1 MKTRRVFQSLAALLL
16 MMSAG
21 WEGQVAHSAADS
33 PRVSVATT
41 NSQGPTARLPA
52 TYAQLPLYFEA
63 NQGQADANVKFL
75 ARGSGYSLALTAN
88 EAILALASSG
98 GNGETAKRGKG
109 QEPQPLD
116 PNPQPSM
123 VRMQLV
129 GANTTPA
136 ITGLAEL
143 PGKTNYFVGKEAAQW
158 RTNIPTYAKVKYEQV
173 YPGIDLVYYGNQQ
186 QLEYDFLIQP
196 GADPKAIRLAFAG
209 MSDQSSLRIDDKG
222 DIVVATA
229 AGDVRF
235 HRPHIYQESGGIKK
249 VIAGR
254 YVIVDS
260 GEAGTS
266 LQSPSSSPQVGF
278 EVAAYDTTKPLIIDP
293 VLSYATYLS
302 GLARA
307 ITVDTDGNI
316 YVTGETSV
324 TVFPGA
330 KTVIGSGGEFDM
342 YVVKLNAS
350 GSTLIYATIIGGS
363 DSDASVGIAVD
374 AQGSAYVAGN
384 TSSSDFPLSVGAFKQ
399 TCLKS
404 GGLQKCRE
412 GFVLKLNPAGTG
424 LRYSTYLGLLG
435 FTGEIGGLAL
445 DSAGHAY
452 VTGSVNTETST
463 DLSTTA
469 GAFQDT
475 CRANLPLYSCD
486 DVFVTKLD
494 PTGSALVY
502 STFLGSS
509 LGERSSA
516 IAVDSEGN
524 AYIAGDTVGADF
536 PATAGVVQPTC
547 RISEVDSSCRDAF
560 VAKLNPTGSALVYST
575 FLGGKY
581 FDGIYDI
588 AVDSVGS
595 AYVVGGTSSSDFPT
609 TSGVFREAASGG
621 GFLSKLN
628 PFGSALVYSTYL
640 DFVSVSVTLDAVNN
654 AYVAGSRPTPVVCA
668 RGGFG
673 QFPIHC
679 QSAFVAKLN
688 TIGTELTYSAYFGG
702 DRDTF
707 GLDVAVDAAGNAY
720 LVGYAGSSNFPV
732 VNPLQSSGG
741 GFIVKLAERSS
752 EIVSYL
758 DSPEEGPVSGITTIH
773 GWAFATEAEV
783 RISRVELFVDGQ
795 RVSDI
800 PGIALGDIPC
810 CSERQDVRDT
820 FPQFPAENTLNSGWG
835 ITFNWS
841 LLSAG
846 SHTIQIWIT
855 STRGEVFLTDARIV
869 NVVKPGDFEF
879 LDQFTL
885 SQATVSIQNPDL
897 VVNGVVV
904 RDKATQQQKTV
915 NTRFRWFTST
925 QSLGLV
931 QAEMVGTSSAQ
942 WVAPPFSAWFASL
955 ASRVPGWPMLA
966 SAQAASV
973 IVPYFEAPAS
983 EQIVSGIGLIRG
995 WAFSEE
1001 ATARISAIRLTTDSE
1016 PQGTIPCC
1024 SGRGDVATA
1033 FPGQPNA
1040 LNSGWGATF
1049 NYGNLTSGTHTVGVQ
1064 IEDST
1069 GTAILL
1075 AHNVTVVRLGGY
1087 AFVDQF
1093 DLSSATARL
1102 EGEEITLSG
1111 VVVRD
1116 KASQQIKTIDVRLR
1130 WSQSSQ
1136 GLEVVAA
1143 TE

>member
-1 MKTRRVFQSLAALLL
+1 MTMRYWSHSTWALVLPL
-16 MMSAG
+16 IVWGANVEAHPRQVSA
-21 WEGQVAHSAADS
+21 
-33 PRVSVATT
+33 RTTT
-41 NSQGPTARLPA
+41 NSSAPQLQTS
-52 TYAQLPLYFEA
+52 YAQLPLYFEA
-63 NQGQADANVKFL
+63 NQGQADTKVKFL
-75 ARGSGYSLALTAN
+75 ARGSGYALALTAH
-88 EAILALASSG
+88 EAVLTLQG
-98 GNGETAKRGKG
+98 TGNGEQGTVTPG
-109 QEPQPLD
+109 QARSLAPD
-116 PNPQPSM
+116 PRSLATL
-123 VRMQLV
+123 RMQLV
-129 GANTTPA
+129 GANASPS
-136 ITGLAEL
+136 ITGLEEL
-143 PGKTNYFVGKEAAQW
+143 PGKTNYFVGKDPTQW
-158 RTNIPTYAKVKYEQV
+158 RTSIPTYAKVKYEQV
-173 YPGIDLVYYGNQQ
+173 YPGIDLMYYGNQQ
-186 QLEYDFLIQP
+186 QLEYDFIVQP
-196 GADPKAIRLAFAG
+196 GADPKAIRLAFGGATEPLP
-209 MSDQSSLRIDDKG
+209 LRIDDKG
-222 DIVVATA
+222 DVVVATA

-235 HRPHIYQESGGIKK
+235 HRPHIYQESDGIKK

-260 GEAGTS
+260 EEAEGTS

-307 ITVDTDGNI
+307 ITVDTDDNI

-330 KTVIGSGGEFDM
+330 KTVIGSGGELDM

-350 GSTLIYATIIGGS
+350 GSTLIYAAIIGGS

-384 TSSSDFPLSVGAFKQ
+384 TSSSDFPLSIGAFKQ
-399 TCLKS
+399 RCLKS

-424 LRYSTYLGLLG
+424 LSYSTYLGLLG

-469 GAFQDT
+469 GAFQKT
-475 CRANLPLYSCD
+475 CRTNLPLYSCD

-509 LGERSSA
+509 LGERSSG

-524 AYIAGDTVGADF
+524 AYIAGETVGADF
-536 PATAGVVQPTC
+536 PVTTGAVQPTC
-547 RISEVDSSCRDAF
+547 RVSEIDSSCGDAF
-560 VAKLNPTGSALVYST
+560 VSKLNPTGSTLVYST

-581 FDGIYDI
+581 FDEVHDI
-588 AVDSVGS
+588 AVDSAGS
-595 AYVVGGTSSSDFPT
+595 AYVAGGTSSGDFPT
-609 TSGVFREAASGG
+609 TSGAFREAASGG

-628 PFGSALVYSTYL
+628 PSGSAFVYSTYL
-640 DFVSVSVTLDAVNN
+640 DFGPVRMTIDAVGN
-654 AYVAGSRPTPVVCA
+654 AYVAGSRPTPAVCA

-673 QFPIHC
+673 QFPIPC
-679 QSAFVAKLN
+679 QAAFVAKLN
-688 TIGTELTYSAYFGG
+688 TVGTELIYSAYFGG
-702 DRDTF
+702 NRYTF
-707 GLDVAVDAAGNAY
+707 GLDVAVDAAGDAY

-732 VNPLQSSGG
+732 VKALQSSGG
-741 GFIVKLAERSS
+741 GFIVKLVERSS
-752 EIVSYL
+752 EIMSYL
-758 DSPEEGPVSGITTIH
+758 DSPQEGPVSGIATIH
-773 GWAFATEAEV
+773 GWAFATETEV

-795 RVSDI
+795 RIGDI

-810 CSERQDVRDT
+810 CSERQDVRDA

-885 SQATVSIQNPDL
+885 SQATVSIQNQDL
-897 VVNGVVV
+897 VVNGVGI
-904 RDKATQQQKTV
+904 RDKTTQQQK
-915 NTRFRWFTST
+915 NLNPRFRWFTST

-931 QAEMVGTSSAQ
+931 QAEAVGTSSAQ

-955 ASRVPGWPMLA
+955 ASRVPGWSLLA

-973 IVPYFEAPAS
+973 IVPYFESPEP
-983 EQIVSGIGLIRG
+983 EQIVSGISLIHG
-995 WAFSEE
+995 WGFSEE
-1001 ATARISAIRLTTDSE
+1001 TNSRISTIRLTSDFTD
-1016 PQGTIPCC
+1016 QGTIPCC
-1024 SGRGDVATA
+1024 SGRGDVAIA
-1033 FPGQPNA
+1033 FPGQSNA

-1049 NYGNLTSGTHTVGVQ
+1049 NYGNLSSGLHTIGVQ

-1069 GTAILL
+1069 GAAVSL

-1102 EGEEITLSG
+1102 DGEEIVISG

-1116 KASQQIKTIDVRLR
+1116 KASQQTKTIEVRLR
-1130 WSQSSQ
+1130 WFESTQ
-1136 GLEVVAA
+1136 GLGVVAA
-1143 TE
+1143 N